1 MNSRRRLPRCTDRID
16 LGGER
21 SWLDPSSLSDRLP
34 RDRAT
39 LLRIGPPPVNKRAG
53 CTALAAG
60 AMMVS
65 NDDCAATSCALKA
78 SNELL
83 AAPSWAVQGLH
94 AQVAKASGLRDLP

>member
-1 MNSRRRLPRCTDRID
+1 
-16 LGGER
+16 
-21 SWLDPSSLSDRLP
+21 
-34 RDRAT
+34 
-39 LLRIGPPPVNKRAG
+39 
-53 CTALAAG
+53 
-60 AMMVS
+60 MMVS